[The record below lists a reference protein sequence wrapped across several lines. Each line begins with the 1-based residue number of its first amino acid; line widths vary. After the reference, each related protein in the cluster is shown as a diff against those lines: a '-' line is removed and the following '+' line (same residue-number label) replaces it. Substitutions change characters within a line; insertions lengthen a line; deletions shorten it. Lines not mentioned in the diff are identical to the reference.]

1 MGDEGGGE
9 DPLKLCFVIGP
20 MRTDDDIAR
29 QQRLAKEIL
38 HPLLVD
44 HGYDVITPDRPQA
57 GQIMRQVMAFLDR
70 ADLVGAGLTNSNP
83 SVMYELAIR
92 HCIGLP
98 TVMVRHVKGGDLNLR
113 EPSVAFDLRHY
124 RHQEVDLDD
133 PGAARRA
140 LQATLET
147 ALGLGAQTYAL
158 KAVADNP
165 VTEFYKDWPLIEA
178 SPAAGLALGY
188 YINLV
193 KRTAKALCDPGAKAF
208 LLNDKK
214 VQISELSRDRIQRL
228 DVYIPSD
235 LRQATVSHAD
245 NFRGRMKAQDCE
257 IVAPGRRVGTFF
269 VEETKSLLDVPT
281 TLSAL
286 EEAVKRRVPGDPEI
300 NSDIGRSV
308 LSREIARFVAVVKRL
323 IENETHESYEVIEF
337 LTQQVSFHDLPPL

>member
-1 MGDEGGGE
+1 MGNQGSSKH
-9 DPLKLCFVIGP
+9 PRKLCFVIGP

-29 QQRLAKEIL
+29 QQRLATEIL

-44 HGYDVITPDRPQA
+44 HGFDVITPDRPQA

-70 ADLVGAGLTNSNP
+70 ADLVVADLTGSNP

-98 TVMVRHVKGGDLNLR
+98 TLMVRHAKAGDLNPPEL
-113 EPSVAFDLRHY
+113 SVAFDLRHY
-124 RHQEVDLDD
+124 RHQELDLDD
-133 PGAARRA
+133 PVAARKA

-147 ALGLGAQTYAL
+147 TLGLGEQSYAL

-193 KRTAKALCDPGAKAF
+193 KRTAKALCDPDSKVF

-214 VQISELSRDRIQRL
+214 VQIGELERQRIERL
-228 DVYIPSD
+228 DLYIPRD

-245 NFRGRMKAQDCE
+245 SFRGRIKAQDCE
-257 IVAPGRRVGTFF
+257 IIAPGRRVGTFF
-269 VEETKSLLDVPT
+269 VERTRSLLDVPT
-281 TLSAL
+281 TLGAL
-286 EEAVKRRVPGDPEI
+286 EEAVKRRVPGDPGI
-300 NSDIGRSV
+300 NSDIARFV
-308 LSREIARFVAVVKRL
+308 LSREITRFVDVVKRL
-323 IENETHESYEVIEF
+323 IDNETHEAYDVIQF
-337 LTQQVSFHDLPPL
+337 LTRRVHFHDLPPI